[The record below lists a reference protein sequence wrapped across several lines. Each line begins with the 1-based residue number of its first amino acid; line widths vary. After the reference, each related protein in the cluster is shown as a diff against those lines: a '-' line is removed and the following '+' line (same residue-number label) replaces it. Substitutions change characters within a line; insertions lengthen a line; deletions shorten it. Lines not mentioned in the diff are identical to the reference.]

1 MFRRSEDKRGC
12 DEKNLT
18 KIKET
23 ALRERETNLKENQF
37 WLSLMSSS
45 AQNGEEVTEILGY
58 NDWVNKLSVAD
69 MNEFAAEVPG
79 SWTTMPGLSF

>member
-1 MFRRSEDKRGC
+1 MKTKGC

-69 MNEFAAEVPG
+69 MNAFAAKYLKLDNYARFVLRPEK
-79 SWTTMPGLSF
+79 